1 MIDIMTKIH
10 DKFSIEFKVG
20 FVTRRKMRHN
30 DFSVYMW
37 IFIPNSLDINPSTYT
52 KSDFYRDV
60 KSNVRLI
67 TPRFLLRNIVDG
79 EALPFQNIKQAMEKM
94 ASYPTRSA
102 ASEYEQQIK
111 IFSAI
116 VSAPKVRPVILSV
129 DSPLAVS
136 MMTG

>member
-79 EALPFQNIKQAMEKM
+79 DAIPLQNIKQAME
-94 ASYPTRSA
+94 
-102 ASEYEQQIK
+102 
-111 IFSAI
+111 
-116 VSAPKVRPVILSV
+116 
-129 DSPLAVS
+129 
-136 MMTG
+136 